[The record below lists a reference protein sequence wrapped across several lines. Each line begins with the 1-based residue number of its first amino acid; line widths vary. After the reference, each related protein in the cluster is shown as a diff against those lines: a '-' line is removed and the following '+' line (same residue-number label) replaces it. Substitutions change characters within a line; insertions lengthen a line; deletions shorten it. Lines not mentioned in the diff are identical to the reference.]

1 MSVNLIRVSPHRIA
15 RRAGYSGPCL
25 GYSHEEPER
34 RDPDKRPVRV
44 LRAEAAGAGA
54 EERGLGG
61 RPGRTGW
68 TLSAPRLSERARR
81 SLRLVVAR
89 LLARLLR
96 HDSNAVGAVRAF
108 REDVEA
114 EPCEPQR
121 PELAARPIEGRVPGS
136 TAVGCRSRKPIRLGG
151 VNSNR

>member
-1 MSVNLIRVSPHRIA
+1 MSVNVIRVSPHRSKKGRIQRAVLGLLLTKKRNGEIPTNGRFVFYELEQQGRCGRA
-15 RRAGYSGPCL
+15 RSR
-25 GYSHEEPER
+25 
-34 RDPDKRPVRV
+34 
-44 LRAEAAGAGA
+44 
-54 EERGLGG
+54 G